1 MPKKSFNNSLSRI
14 IENAG
19 VQLQPNTEDTATEE
33 KAKVVAREE
42 GEKNIAFRIPKSF
55 HRRLRMYTARHEI
68 SIKDLIIEILEERMS
83 KDGY

>member
-1 MPKKSFNNSLSRI
+1 MPKKSFNNSLSKI

-19 VQLQPNTEDTATEE
+19 VQLQPNAEDTATEE
-33 KAKVVAREE
+33 KAKVTAIEE

-55 HRRLRMYTARHEI
+55 HRRLRMYTAQHEI
-68 SIKDLIIEILEERMS
+68 SIKDLIIEILEEHMS

>member
-1 MPKKSFNNSLSRI
+1 MAKKSFNNSLSRI

-19 VQLQPNTEDTATEE
+19 VQLQTNAESTTIEE
-33 KAKVVAREE
+33 KDKVTTIEE

-55 HRRLRMYTARHEI
+55 HRRLRIYTAQHEI
-68 SIKDLIIEILEERMS
+68 SIKDLIIEMLEERMS